1 MFRFLCLSSVFL
13 ANEFSIHMLRRGG
26 QGVLYEPLYYSGVS
40 YLFLASSCDSHIL
53 VSYITR
59 HTKYG
64 ILKLFHILQLVQIRN
79 LK

>member
-1 MFRFLCLSSVFL
+1 MVRFQCLSCMFL

-40 YLFLASSCDSHIL
+40 YLFLTSSCRSHIL
-53 VSYITR
+53 VSCITR
-59 HTKYG
+59 HSKYG
-64 ILKLFHILQLVQIRN
+64 TLKLSHILQLEQIRI